1 MFLGG
6 IERGHWHEMGNHVQ
20 NRNKLDNYFEEK
32 MFLMDVCVDSIDWWH
47 LIVVVIKKSGIP

>member
-6 IERGHWHEMGNHVQ
+6 IERGHWHEMGNHLQ

-32 MFLMDVCVDSIDWWH
+32 MFLMDVCVDSIDW
-47 LIVVVIKKSGIP
+47 